1 MQINLLTLLF
11 GQKMVSS
18 TGIGSPPTMATMLN
32 FAARHNI
39 LPTVEMFKL
48 SEVNEAIEK
57 LREGKVRYRVV
68 LKH

>member
-1 MQINLLTLLF
+1 
-11 GQKMVSS
+11 
-18 TGIGSPPTMATMLN
+18 MATMLN